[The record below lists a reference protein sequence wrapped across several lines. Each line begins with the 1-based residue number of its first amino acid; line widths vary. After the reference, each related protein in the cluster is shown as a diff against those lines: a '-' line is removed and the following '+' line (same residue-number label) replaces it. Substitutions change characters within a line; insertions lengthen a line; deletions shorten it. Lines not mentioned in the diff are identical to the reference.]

1 MRDCALPPLVL
12 VLLIFRDELDGP
24 EQRAVPIALIS
35 GTVFIVATIVIV
47 AVIRSER
54 IASWLGRTGDGI
66 SVAVLTRLG
75 RENRPDVSG
84 TIYRFRDEF
93 GDVLQRR
100 GVIGVVVGVLAQIGW
115 SIVLAVAL
123 RITGVPAE
131 ALSPG
136 EVFALYGLVSVI
148 TIIPIAP
155 GGAGIPELLFIAGF
169 TALAGA
175 EYTAAITAG
184 VFLFRLYDWFLPI
197 PIAWIMLK
205 LARRG
210 RSILPTTTELRA
222 FAGGEP
228 A

>member
-1 MRDCALPPLVL
+1 M
-12 VLLIFRDELDGP
+12 I
-24 EQRAVPIALIS
+24 
-35 GTVFIVATIVIV
+35 IV

-54 IASWLGRTGDGI
+54 IATWLGGAGDRL
-66 SVAVLTRLG
+66 SAAVMRRLG
-75 RENRPDVSG
+75 RENGPDVSG
-84 TIYRFRDEF
+84 SIYRFREEF

-115 SIVLAVAL
+115 SIVLIVAL
-123 RITGVPAE
+123 RVTGVPAE

-136 EVFALYGLVSVI
+136 EVFAVYGLVSVI

-155 GGAGIPELLFIAGF
+155 GGAGVPELLFIAGF
-169 TALAGA
+169 TSLAGPD
-175 EYTAAITAG
+175 YTGAITAG

-197 PIAWIMLK
+197 PIAWVLLK

-210 RSILPTTTELRA
+210 RSILPTSSELRA
-222 FAGGEP
+222 FASGEP